1 MNKNEYIAKVLP
13 NGYLSLPSTIFS
25 RLNLKVNSKIRILI
39 IEETKKSGL
48 NRFCGQWQ
56 DERDAE
62 DIVSEI
68 YSERN
73 KNNRSETQIL

>member
-13 NGYLSLPSTIFS
+13 NGYLSLPPTIFS
-25 RLNLKVNSKIRILI
+25 SLNLKVNSKIRILI
-39 IEETKKSGL
+39 IEETKGL

-73 KNNRSETQIL
+73 NNNRSETQIL

>member
-1 MNKNEYIAKVLP
+1 MNKNEYLAKVLP
-13 NGYLSLPSTIFS
+13 NGYLSLPPTIFS

-39 IEETKKSGL
+39 IEDTKKRGL

-68 YSERN
+68 YSKRN

>member
-1 MNKNEYIAKVLP
+1 MKRNEYIAKVLP
-13 NGYLSLPSTIFS
+13 DGHLLLPPTFIS

-39 IEETKKSGL
+39 IPDTDKSGL
-48 NRFCGQWQ
+48 NRFCGKWQ
-56 DERDAE
+56 DERSAE

-68 YSERN
+68 YSERK